1 MWTGRYVTY
10 FFLCVTVP
18 SSWCCKC
25 GADLPESLR
34 LGRVQVSCEGWTGP
48 GDSHVLKG
56 EQRQCLWP
64 PCSHTETV
72 FRILLS
78 RVPPPRS
85 AKCLSTGLPFP
96 LIRRIFYMYVR
107 LISAGKVDNANR
119 ATVEALMNYIF
130 YALLI
135 GVVGLILYKFLR
147 PCFEGRNR
155 VWPPQ
160 PPRPG
165 PSSNYGWFPR
175 GHDDPRRPPPPPY
188 SKYPTSTDSSTGSPA
203 QDNQDRF
210 GFWSGA
216 ALGGLGTYLLTRQR
230 AAEPQPRRYDW
241 EEDRYFA
248 RPDSGSMP
256 RSSGSSSR
264 QQPLGS
270 PILGPTRR
278 STGYGGSSVR

>member
-1 MWTGRYVTY
+1 MPIDQPTSPTY
-10 FFLCVTVP
+10 H
-18 SSWCCKC
+18 KN
-25 GADLPESLR
+25 R
-34 LGRVQVSCEGWTGP
+34 L
-48 GDSHVLKG
+48 HV
-56 EQRQCLWP
+56 
-64 PCSHTETV
+64 CS
-72 FRILLS
+72 FD
-78 RVPPPRS
+78 
-85 AKCLSTGLPFP
+85 LST
-96 LIRRIFYMYVR
+96 
-107 LISAGKVDNANR
+107 KVDDVNH
-119 ATVEALMNYIF
+119 ATVEALTNYIF
-130 YALLI
+130 SALFI
-135 GVVGLILYKFLR
+135 GVVGLILYKSLR

-155 VWPPQ
+155 VWPPR

-230 AAEPQPRRYDW
+230 APESQQPRRYDW

-248 RPDSGSMP
+248 RSDPGP
-256 RSSGSSSR
+256 VHRTSGSSSR

-270 PILGPTRR
+270 SNLGSMRR